1 MRTALTELL
10 QIEYPI
16 IQGAMA
22 WVSEHKLVAAVACK
36 RWCNRRYRPRWS

>member
-1 MRTALTELL
+1 MRTALTQLL

-22 WVSEHKLVAAVACK
+22 WVSEHKLVALLQMLALQV
-36 RWCNRRYRPRWS
+36 